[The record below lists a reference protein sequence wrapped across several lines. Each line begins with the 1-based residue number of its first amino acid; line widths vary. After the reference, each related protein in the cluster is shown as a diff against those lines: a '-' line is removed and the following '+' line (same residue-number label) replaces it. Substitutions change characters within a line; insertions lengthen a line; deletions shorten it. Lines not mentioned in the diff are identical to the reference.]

1 MKKIGLLGGT
11 FNPPHVGHLMMANEV
26 LHALSLDE
34 VRFMPNNVPP
44 HKETTGATNAQRLQ
58 MTRLAIADHPHFSL
72 EPFEVQQGGV
82 SYTYETMKRLVA
94 REPDVQFY
102 FIIGGDSV
110 ENLHSWYEIDRLVEL
125 VQMVGVKRPGTVA
138 VTDYAVRMVEAPEIN
153 LSSTLL
159 RQRFKEGGTVRYLVP
174 ASVEAYI
181 REEGLYGATKL
192 S

>member
-1 MKKIGLLGGT
+1 MKKIGVFGGT

-58 MTRLAIADHPHFSL
+58 MTRLAIADHPQFAL

>member
-1 MKKIGLLGGT
+1 MKKIGVFGGT

-58 MTRLAIADHPHFSL
+58 MTRLAIADHPQFAL

-181 REEGLYGATKL
+181 L
-192 S
+192 